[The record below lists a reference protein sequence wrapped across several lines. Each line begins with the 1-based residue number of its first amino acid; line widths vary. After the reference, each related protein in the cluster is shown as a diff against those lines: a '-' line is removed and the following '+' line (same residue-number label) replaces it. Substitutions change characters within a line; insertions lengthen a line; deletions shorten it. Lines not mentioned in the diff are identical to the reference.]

1 VLTMVLVDE
10 IGGMETDSSKIGAV
24 IEFLNLFNND
34 VSGGGGYDG
43 PLLSTVSD
51 LDDGIAFHRML
62 CSVDPIH
69 FDPHPVAVNLGDN
82 WALKGS
88 NLRKLVRNLEDY
100 LHSPLNQSCP
110 SLPSIDLSKISR
122 NADAPNI
129 ISLFEIILAAV
140 ISSENRNAVVS
151 RIMDMTQENQASMK
165 VLIERGMGGLVAIE
179 SSHEQGNQE
188 PVRNTHPVESS
199 TPPRIARNRRESEE
213 EQELTF
219 NDSRIDFSHQE
230 AQAAVLKSQIEQI
243 TIERDNLQSQL
254 LSSVSSDRLQIL
266 VDDLQHRLEISREE
280 KDKVASS
287 QAVFKRSME
296 DVSAKYE
303 DLLVENGLLADELD
317 VARDRASQ
325 LVKAESTSQN
335 LRRQLETTERR
346 LTHAEEQEERA
357 NSYYRQVLDL
367 EQKVQKMEKEAD
379 EHEKRS
385 TAAKETEEREG
396 ASAKLQ
402 EEMRLLR
409 QTLKGVERE
418 KREAKEEI
426 EVLKAQK
433 EAAELIKGGNEAVGG
448 DDWSQSMN
456 KIVVESKEQIIR
468 LQHENNSQ
476 KDQFATL
483 QCAAAENESS
493 FHTQIEDLTTQL
505 KKRDSQITALA
516 SDKQKLE
523 SYTKKTLHK
532 FQEKYL
538 VALQECKSKLKT
550 KHDYIQQLEAR
561 SQMEKMATKREE
573 RLLSSAIFELGL
585 GMIDGGGKKSSR
597 VKTV

>member
-1 VLTMVLVDE
+1 MAVGDE
-10 IGGMETDSSKIGAV
+10 SGAVEASSSTIGAV

-34 VSGGGGYDG
+34 GGSGGGSDR
-43 PLLSTVSD
+43 PLLGSVSD

-69 FDPHPVAVNLGDN
+69 FDPHSVAVNLGDN

-88 NLRKLVRNLEDY
+88 NLRKLIRNLEDY
-100 LHSPLNQSCP
+100 LHSTLNQSCP
-110 SLPSIDLSKISR
+110 SLSSIDLSKISR
-122 NADAPNI
+122 NADPSNI

-165 VLIERGMGGLVAIE
+165 VLIERGMGSLVPIE
-179 SSHEQGNQE
+179 YGHEQDDQE
-188 PVRNTHPVESS
+188 ADHIIHSGGGS
-199 TPPRIARNRRESEE
+199 TSPRVRNRRDSE

-219 NDSRIDFSHQE
+219 NDSLGDSSQQE
-230 AQAAVLKSQIEQI
+230 AKTAALQSQIDQI

-254 LSSVSSDRLQIL
+254 LASASSDRLQIL
-266 VDDLQHRLEISREE
+266 VDDLQHRLEMSREE
-280 KDKVASS
+280 KDKVTSS
-287 QAVFKRSME
+287 LTVFKRNME

-325 LVKAESTSQN
+325 LVKAESTAQA

-357 NSYYRQVLDL
+357 NSYYKQVLEL
-367 EQKVQKMEKEAD
+367 EQKVQKMGKDSEER
-379 EHEKRS
+379 EKRS
-385 TAAKETEEREG
+385 VTARETEEREG
-396 ASAKLQ
+396 ASVKLQ
-402 EEMRLLR
+402 EELRVLR

-418 KREAKEEI
+418 KREAKEEV

-433 EAAELIKGGNEAVGG
+433 EAAELIQSGDEPVGG

-456 KIVVESKEQIIR
+456 KMVVESKEQIIR

-476 KDQFATL
+476 KEQFAAL
-483 QCAAAENESS
+483 QSTTAENESS
-493 FHTQIEDLTTQL
+493 FQLRTEDLKMQL

-538 VALQECKSKLKT
+538 VALQECKSKLKA

-585 GMIDGGGKKSSR
+585 GMMDGGSKKSR